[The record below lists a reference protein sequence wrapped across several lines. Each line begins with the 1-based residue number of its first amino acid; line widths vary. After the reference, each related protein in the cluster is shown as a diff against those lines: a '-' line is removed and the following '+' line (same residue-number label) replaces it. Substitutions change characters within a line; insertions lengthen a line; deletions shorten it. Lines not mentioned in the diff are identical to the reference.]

1 MPRYTRRYRYKSRTA
16 RYKKGKWGRGNTWAS
31 NAPALART
39 ALKTAKWVASI
50 VNTEYKVRDKTI
62 AMPLSNVQYQ
72 ITPLTDIAQG
82 DDATQRNGRSVL
94 IKSLYLQLKLQL
106 SSPTAFDSGVARIML
121 IRDNTCDG
129 VVPTMTDIVVN
140 AGGDDNVVTSFRQI
154 LDAPTNKYTILYDRK
169 FSLDIDF
176 KDEIYIP
183 IYKKFYRNH
192 VKYLGTTANVADQGP
207 GTIFLAAIS
216 THAHNVT
223 PVEYPFTL
231 TGNTRFRYIDN

>member
-1 MPRYTRRYRYKSRTA
+1 MAYRRRMKKSRK
-16 RYKKGKWGRGNTWAS
+16 RYYKKGKYGRGSSWAS

-94 IKSLYLQLKLQL
+94 IKSLYLQLKLKL
-106 SSPTAFDSGVARIML
+106 SSPTAFGSGVTRIML

-129 VVPTMTDIVVN
+129 AVPTMSDIMVN
-140 AGGDDNVVTSFRQI
+140 SGGDDNAVTSFRQI
-154 LDAPTNKYTILYDRK
+154 LDAPTNKYTILYDKR

-176 KDEIYIP
+176 KDEIYFP
-183 IYKKFYRNH
+183 IYKNFYRSH
-192 VKYLGTTANVADQGP
+192 VKYLGTTANVTDLGP

-216 THAHNVT
+216 TNQHNT
-223 PVEYPFTL
+223 SPVEYPFTL
-231 TGNTRFRYIDN
+231 TGNSRFRYIDN